1 MLIYKLDFFMIHCQ
15 VLVHNDML
23 EIPSGNILK
32 RWTVTVGASI
42 PTPNEGVRPVAP
54 VSDADAFMHDALW
67 LAARKLVEK
76 GKENWSAFDTAMT
89 ILEKGGND
97 VEEVARKTKLSTI
110 CPGQGSNCHRNDNFI
125 EVFQN
130 NIKLAALP
138 NSLACPDRPIQS
150 GAPSSSSLKSWKA
163 KCKKKVNTPKHA
175 SCDHAVAEVDEDSPS
190 IKTKR
195 LDQLGRNN
203 TTTKY

>member
-1 MLIYKLDFFMIHCQ
+1 MMHCQ

-32 RWTVTVGASI
+32 RWTVIAGASI

-54 VSDADAFMHDALW
+54 VSDADTFMLDALW

-97 VEEVARKTKLSTI
+97 VDEVARKTKLSTVS
-110 CPGQGSNCHRNDNFI
+110 PQVSNCRRNNNFI

-130 NIKLAALP
+130 NIRLGALLNNLA
-138 NSLACPDRPIQS
+138 
-150 GAPSSSSLKSWKA
+150 
-163 KCKKKVNTPKHA
+163 KHL
-175 SCDHAVAEVDEDSPS
+175 DE
-190 IKTKR
+190 
-195 LDQLGRNN
+195 LGRSI
-203 TTTKY
+203 TTTEYSKQMRFLLVYKITCNVSHNHKCTDTTLRSTTTYLYCHDFGVY